1 MKNILITGATGFVG
15 RALCEQL
22 KKSSHRLKAI
32 VRSGV
37 KLDDDISVIN
47 CDLDKVTDYEAIL
60 SNVDVVIHL
69 AGRAHILK
77 ETESDAYEA
86 FAAINIR
93 ATERLVNAAAQFG
106 VERFIYMSTTK
117 VCGESTIDQP
127 FNEDSPLNPSDD
139 YAKTKA
145 IAESII
151 QEVCANSTMDYVI
164 IRPPLVYGPNVKAN
178 FKRLISISRSR
189 WPIPFGAIH
198 NRRSMIYI
206 ENLVDI
212 VSLCI
217 NHPMAANQVFFVSDD
232 QDLSTSYLIHT
243 LIKYQQRK
251 AYLLPVPVTVLKVL
265 FNCLRPG
272 LFTKLCENLQVDITK
287 VKTTLDWKAPYSA
300 EQGLRETVNA
310 S

>member
-15 RALCEQL
+15 SALCTQL
-22 KKSSHRLKAI
+22 KTSPHRLLAT

-37 KLDDDISVIN
+37 KLDDDITVID
-47 CDLDKVTDYEAIL
+47 CDLDNVTEYEAVL

-86 FAAINIR
+86 FAAINVH
-93 ATERLVNAAAQFG
+93 ATKRLVKAAAQLG
-106 VERFIYMSTTK
+106 VERFIYMSTAK
-117 VCGESTIDQP
+117 VCGESTNNQP
-127 FNEDSPLNPSDD
+127 FNEDSPLKPSDD

-145 IAESII
+145 IAESIL
-151 QEVCANSTMDYVI
+151 QEVCANSAMNYVI

-178 FKRLISISRSR
+178 FKRLVSISRSR
-189 WPIPFGAIH
+189 WPIPLGAIH
-198 NRRSMIYI
+198 NRRSMIYV

-217 NHPMAANQVFFVSDD
+217 THPMAANQVFFVSDG
-232 QDLSTSYLIHT
+232 QDLSTTYLIRT
-243 LIKYQQRK
+243 LAKYQQRR
-251 AYLLPVPVTVLKVL
+251 ACLLPIPMSLLRVL

-287 VKTTLDWKAPYSA
+287 VKKTLGWKAPYTP
-300 EQGLRETVNA
+300 EEGLRKTVNA